1 MCVFASMVGEK
12 MWGGFGVGSR
22 RHLVLEGKPGGCGK
36 GQGTRSSRPGMPAA
50 GRAWAGLSLK
60 HFEYYFADM

>member
-12 MWGGFGVGSR
+12 MWGGFGVPSSR

-36 GQGTRSSRPGMPAA
+36 GQGTRS
-50 GRAWAGLSLK
+50 
-60 HFEYYFADM
+60 